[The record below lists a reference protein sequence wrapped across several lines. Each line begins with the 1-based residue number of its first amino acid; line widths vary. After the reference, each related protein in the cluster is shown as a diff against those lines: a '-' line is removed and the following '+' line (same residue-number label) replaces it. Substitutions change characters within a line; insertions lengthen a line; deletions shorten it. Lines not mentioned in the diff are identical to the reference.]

1 MSSSWSAASSHLRAT
16 SLQLRLMN
24 SSSSRLCAT
33 GSRLPARGL
42 DLCRMSRMRWTGES
56 LGPLLEKAPEL
67 PEAAHPPSLL
77 CGDDYT
83 CGTLDGQGASMAPM
97 VERWIQRNLN
107 DSHSS
112 LGEGFWL
119 GDYQRSRPQGAWHD
133 ERAAFLRLWRI
144 VDRVY
149 HADVGRKTPQVLA
162 E

>member
-1 MSSSWSAASSHLRAT
+1 MS
-16 SLQLRLMN
+16 
-24 SSSSRLCAT
+24 
-33 GSRLPARGL
+33 L
-42 DLCRMSRMRWTGES
+42 DLSQMSWTRWTGES
-56 LGPLLEKAPEL
+56 LGPLLGKAPER
-67 PEAAHPPSLL
+67 PEAAHPLSLQ

-97 VERWIQRNLN
+97 VEHWSQTNLN

-133 ERAAFLRLWRI
+133 ERAAFLQLWRI

-149 HADVGRKTPQVLA
+149 HAEARRRTP
-162 E
+162 